1 MKCKQTN
8 YINRK
13 HKTNINIQIYIAMWA
28 HFLQSKCDATYF
40 PLVAKKKQKKKKTF
54 PVNEI

>member
-1 MKCKQTN
+1 MKCKETN

-28 HFLQSKCDATYF
+28 HFLQSKCDATTNV
-40 PLVAKKKQKKKKTF
+40 PLSRA
-54 PVNEI
+54 ISL